1 MTVEPMAAAH
11 IAALAELEQL
21 CFSEPW
27 SADALR
33 QELTNP
39 CARFFTA
46 LCGGVPVGYIGCLV
60 AAGEGDI
67 TNVAV
72 HPDFRRRGI
81 AGQLIDRLTEEVR
94 REGIAQIHLEVRAS
108 NTAAMALYEGRGFCP
123 VGRRPR
129 FYRRPTEDAVLYT
142 LIIKGE

>member
-1 MTVEPMAAAH
+1 MTVEPMTAAH
-11 IAALAELEQL
+11 IAALADIERL

-39 CARFFTA
+39 CARFFSA
-46 LCGGVPVGYIGCLV
+46 LCDGVPVGYIGCLV

-81 AGQLIDRLTEEVR
+81 AGQLIARLTEEAR
-94 REGIAQIHLEVRAS
+94 REGVTQIHLEVRAS
-108 NTAAMALYEGRGFCP
+108 NAAAMALYEGRGFCP

-129 FYRRPTEDAVLYT
+129 FYRRPVEDAVLYT

>member
-39 CARFFTA
+39 CARFFAA

-72 HPDFRRRGI
+72 HPEFRRRGI
-81 AGQLIDRLTEEVR
+81 AGQLIDRLTEEAR
-94 REGIAQIHLEVRAS
+94 REGVTQIHLEVRAS

>member
-1 MTVEPMAAAH
+1 MTVEPMTAAH
-11 IAALAELEQL
+11 IAALADIERL

-39 CARFFTA
+39 CARFFAA
-46 LCGGVPVGYIGCLV
+46 LCDGVPVGYIGCLV

-81 AGQLIDRLTEEVR
+81 AGQLIARLTEEAR
-94 REGIAQIHLEVRAS
+94 QEGVTQIHLEVRAS
-108 NTAAMALYEGRGFCP
+108 NAAAMALYEGRGFCP

-129 FYRRPTEDAVLYT
+129 FYRRPVEDAVLYT

>member
-1 MTVEPMAAAH
+1 MTVEPMTAAH
-11 IAALAELEQL
+11 IAALAELEQQ

-46 LCGGVPVGYIGCLV
+46 LCGGVPVGYIGCLA

-81 AGQLIDRLTEEVR
+81 AGQLIDRLIEEAR
-94 REGIAQIHLEVRAS
+94 REGITQLHLEVRAS
-108 NTAAMALYEGRGFCP
+108 NTVAMALYEGRGFCP